1 MDPNSRYIVSQTR
14 MSERRA
20 EADRARLA
28 KGDPFGDPFA
38 DTMTEAR
45 RTTAH
50 GRSAT
55 TPSLLGRLIGLRPH
69 FGGRPAAPSATP
81 AG

>member
-1 MDPNSRYIVSQTR
+1 MDPNSRYIVSQSR
-14 MSERRA
+14 MAERRA

-28 KGDPFGDPFA
+28 KGDPFDETITQSRG
-38 DTMTEAR
+38 TVAR
-45 RTTAH
+45 GRT
-50 GRSAT
+50 AT

-69 FGGRPAAPSATP
+69 LGGRPAAPSATP